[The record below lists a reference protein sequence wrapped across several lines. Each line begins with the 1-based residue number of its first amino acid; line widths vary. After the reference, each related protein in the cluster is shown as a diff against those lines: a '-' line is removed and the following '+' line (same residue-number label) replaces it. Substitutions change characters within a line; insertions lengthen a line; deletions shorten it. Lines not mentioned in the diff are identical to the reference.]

1 MMEHS
6 LFSII
11 DYRDAKQRKDMIAP
25 YFSRAAINRL
35 ESLVQEKIA
44 RFLDLLDSAT
54 SPKKV
59 VDLNL
64 GFSCLTADVV
74 MHYCYQKT
82 FGALDAPDFQF
93 RPILAIEEC
102 FDSAS
107 YTWYFPK
114 VFKFIDVITRRLPEK
129 TVKKYLPP
137 VAAVTWIQ
145 SVRPFCHPLQPR
157 TVTTCRADQS
167 FFLSAMPQ
175 ARSCPE
181 VERQS
186 PRSIYIYHTNHFRHY
201 ALSRSKEEPVHTVR

>member
-6 LFSII
+6 LFSVI

-35 ESLVQEKIA
+35 ESLVQERIT
-44 RFLDLLDSAT
+44 RFLDLLDLAT
-54 SPKKV
+54 SSQKV

-74 MHYCYQKT
+74 MQYCYQKT

-93 RPILAIEEC
+93 LPILTIEEC
-102 FDSAS
+102 FSSAP

-114 VFKFIDVITRRLPEK
+114 VFKLIDVITRRLPED

-145 SVRPFCHPLQPR
+145 GVRHSFYPLQPR
-157 TVTTCRADQS
+157 RVTRCSADQA
-167 FFLSAMPQ
+167 FFLLAMPQ
-175 ARSCPE
+175 ARSCPKIKG
-181 VERQS
+181 QS
-186 PRSIYIYHTNHFRHY
+186 QRPI
-201 ALSRSKEEPVHTVR
+201 